1 MSTTTDYLTTAKRP
15 LSLLFLV
22 ILLCSVP
29 VNSSMAAMSSD
40 TRSDLGCLFDEGHP
54 TRRLIACGSAELM
67 KWLAKNVIFERY
79 GVSVSDRTARW
90 SLPELRSLLC
100 GLNTMAWRFS
110 RVVRRDATHQFKTL
124 FAGTVFYRDSITE
137 RTIAYTIA
145 GSVSFYDA
153 WAEYDT
159 PGRTFYLAHEM
170 GHLLD
175 TRTSLLHL
183 FMGEVSGE
191 FSAEV
196 GAGVVGGVYDLGAEF
211 PRSKPDSPVRHRAD
225 GPTEDW
231 AESFATVMEPEF
243 EDDLRDIGAARTA
256 SVNRHIRQ
264 WVNEDLADTELE
276 GRFTTH

>member
-1 MSTTTDYLTTAKRP
+1 
-15 LSLLFLV
+15 
-22 ILLCSVP
+22 
-29 VNSSMAAMSSD
+29 MAAMPSD
-40 TRSDLGCLFDEGHP
+40 AQRDLECLFDEGYP
-54 TRRLIACGSAELM
+54 TRRLMACGPAELLE
-67 KWLAKNVIFERY
+67 WSAKNVIFERY
-79 GVSVSDRTARW
+79 GISVSDRTARW
-90 SLPELRSLLC
+90 SLSELRSLLY
-100 GLNTMAWRFS
+100 GLNTMARRFS
-110 RVVRRDATHQFKTL
+110 RVVRHDVTPQFKAL

-159 PGRTFYLAHEM
+159 TGRMFYLAHEM

-196 GAGVVGGVYDLGAEF
+196 GAGIVYGVYDLGAEF
-211 PRSKPDSPVRHRAD
+211 PRGKPDRPVRHRAD

-231 AESFATVMEPEF
+231 AESFATAMVPEF

-264 WVNEDLADTELE
+264 WVNEDVADTALE
-276 GRFTTH
+276 GRTTH

>member
-1 MSTTTDYLTTAKRP
+1 MKTF
-15 LSLLFLV
+15 SLLFLI

-29 VNSSMAAMSSD
+29 VSSSVAAMPD
-40 TRSDLGCLFDEGHP
+40 GTQPDLECLFDEGQP
-54 TRRLIACGSAELM
+54 TRRLMACGSTELM
-67 KWLAKNVIFERY
+67 KRLAKNVIFERY
-79 GVSVSDRTARW
+79 GISVSDRTARW
-90 SLPELRSLLC
+90 SLDELRSVLY
-100 GLNTMAWRFS
+100 GLNTMTRRFS
-110 RVVRRDATHQFKTL
+110 RVVRHDVTPRFKTL
-124 FAGTVFYRDSITE
+124 FAGAIFYRDSITE

-159 PGRTFYLAHEM
+159 TGRTFYLAHEM

-191 FSAEV
+191 FSTEV
-196 GAGVVGGVYDLGAEF
+196 GAGIVYGAYDLGAEF
-211 PRSKPDSPVRHRAD
+211 PRREPDRPVRHRND

-243 EDDLRDIGAARTA
+243 EDDLRDIGTTRTA
-256 SVNRHIRQ
+256 SVRQ
-264 WVNEDLADTELE
+264 HVQRWVTEADDALD
-276 GRFTTH
+276 GRSMWR